1 MVSRPDGSPDLTR
14 TQLDPVED
22 AIAALRAGRMILVV
36 DDEDRENEGDLIC
49 AAEKATAEMINFMAM
64 RGRGLICVSMTEER
78 LRELDLPP
86 MVSRNTAKMQTPFTI
101 SVDAIEGTTTGISAH
116 DRARTIEVLVDPA
129 ARPESLA
136 RPGHIFPLRAVPG
149 GVLRRAGHTEA
160 ACDLA
165 RLAGLYPA
173 GVLCEVMD
181 EDGSMARLP
190 ELRRQARRFDLPIIS
205 VAALIA
211 YRNRHETLITGLGD
225 ADFPT
230 PFGRFRIH
238 TFESHVDG
246 AHHLALVRGAISA
259 EEPALVRVHSECL
272 TGDALHSLRC
282 DCGAQLRMALER
294 VGGEGG
300 IVLYM
305 RQEGRGIGLAN
316 KLRAYALQDEGLDT
330 VEANVH
336 LGFAPD
342 QRDYGIGA
350 QILAALGCRRIR
362 LLTNNPAKRV
372 GLEGHGL
379 EITEQIPLV
388 AEPTPFNRRYLDV
401 KREKLGHHFELTSAA
416 EAPAGAASGAETES
430 AHAPGAS
437 VREQ

>member
-1 MVSRPDGSPDLTR
+1 VAEHPEERGARAEARFDT
-14 TQLDPVED
+14 VED
-22 AIAALRAGRMILVV
+22 AIAAIRAGRMILVV

-49 AAEKATAEMINFMAM
+49 AGEKATAEMINFMAKH
-64 RGRGLICVSMTEER
+64 GRGLVCVSMIEER

-86 MVSRNTAKMQTPFTI
+86 MVSRNTAKMQTPFTV
-101 SVDAIEGTTTGISAH
+101 SVDAIEGTSTGISAH
-116 DRARTIEVLVDPA
+116 DRARTIEVLIDPA
-129 ARPESLA
+129 TLPGDLA
-136 RPGHIFPLRAVPG
+136 RPGHIFPLRAAPG

-165 RLAGLYPA
+165 RLAGLAPA
-173 GVLCEVMD
+173 GVLCEVMS
-181 EDGSMARLP
+181 EDGAMARLP
-190 ELRRQARRFDLPIIS
+190 ELWRLAQRFDLPIIS

-211 YRNRHETLITGLGD
+211 YRRRHETLVTRLGD

-230 PFGRFRIH
+230 PYGRFRIH
-238 TFESHVDG
+238 TFESQVDG
-246 AHHLALVRGAISA
+246 AHHLALVQGAISSA
-259 EEPALVRVHSECL
+259 RPILVRVHSECL

-294 VGGEGG
+294 IGREGG

-316 KLRAYALQDEGLDT
+316 KMRAYALQDEGLDT
-330 VEANVH
+330 VEANEH

-350 QILAALGCRRIR
+350 QILAALGCHRIR

-379 EITEQIPLV
+379 EIVEQIPIV
-388 AEPTPFNRRYLDV
+388 PEPTPFNRRYLDA
-401 KREKLGHHFELTSAA
+401 KRKKLGHCFEL
-416 EAPAGAASGAETES
+416 AGEPERESGVPSREGS
-430 AHAPGAS
+430 GDGA
-437 VREQ
+437 